1 MFLSN
6 YLPPTTTMGWPR
18 PPRSS
23 APWLYSAAETGLE
36 EEEGPEGLRKRGDG
50 RREMWGHQQH
60 VGWGVGGGGDA
71 FVFKIF
77 WRGSNKG
84 RGERGQEGGGEMR
97 WLEVGGGGGGG

>member
-1 MFLSN
+1 
-6 YLPPTTTMGWPR
+6 MGGEKCGGT
-18 PPRSS
+18 SS
-23 APWLYSAAETGLE
+23 ML
-36 EEEGPEGLRKRGDG
+36 
-50 RREMWGHQQH
+50 
-60 VGWGVGGGGDA
+60 GGGGDA

>member
-1 MFLSN
+1 
-6 YLPPTTTMGWPR
+6 MGWPR

-60 VGWGVGGGGDA
+60 VGRGGMLLCSRYFGGA
-71 FVFKIF
+71 QI
-77 WRGSNKG
+77 RE
-84 RGERGQEGGGEMR
+84 GEKEGKREGGR
-97 WLEVGGGGGGG
+97 